1 MSSLACADLIAP
13 LAYADVIDSFC
24 VFADCVPMCR
34 VKLNGEEFARG
45 RIQKQNANGL
55 MAGDEVLVH
64 YGAQGLKTPC
74 ESFMDYGFVF

>member
-1 MSSLACADLIAP
+1 
-13 LAYADVIDSFC
+13 
-24 VFADCVPMCR
+24 MCR

-55 MAGDEVLVH
+55 LAGDEVLVN
-64 YGAQGLKTPC
+64 YGAQGLKSPC